1 MLPTDRISYS
11 AITERPPLKLPDGA
25 RMAVW
30 VIVNVEEWDPR
41 EAMPRTVLTPPA
53 GGSPMPDIPNWAWH
67 EYGNR
72 VGFWR
77 FVEVFDAL
85 SIPAV
90 LAINGSALAAYPAI
104 VRAAL
109 EREWEFMGH
118 GFTQRN
124 MQKVEGER
132 ADIRKTREVIAR
144 ATGKPPRGWL
154 GPGLTETWETPDLLV
169 EEGYDYVADWV
180 LDDQPVWLKT
190 RSKPILNLP
199 YTQECNDVAMMLIQ
213 HHKASEYSDRAL
225 DQFEQ
230 IYADSEKSAR
240 VMALVVHPYIMG
252 APHRLKYFRRVLET
266 ISKKSDVTFW
276 TGAQIADW
284 YLAGDVQAKLMLV
297 ALCLLWGVTWPA
309 MKIALVE
316 IPPLS
321 MRTLTAAAGAV
332 TLLAVCLAT
341 RTRLRVPANA
351 WGHVVAIAFL
361 NIGAFSLLTAYAQVA
376 AATSRVTIL
385 IYTMP
390 IWAVLLAWLVLRE
403 KPNAR
408 QLLSVVLCA
417 LGLVVL
423 IAPVAA
429 TGVPLGLL
437 LAVIAGASWGAGTVY
452 VKWAR
457 LDIDSLALAFWQLV
471 VAFILIAACLLLFDG
486 RLDIDRAHAPALL
499 ATAFSGIVGSGVAYA
514 MWFAIVRRLPAA
526 TASLGAL
533 GIPVVGVL
541 STVLIVGER
550 PTATDIVGFALIFAA
565 SACVLLVPS
574 AAARQPK
581 SITR

>member
-11 AITERPPLKLPDGA
+11 AITERPPLKLPDGV

-104 VRAAL
+104 VGAAL
-109 EREWEFMGH
+109 ERNWEFMGH

-124 MQKVEGER
+124 LQKVADER
-132 ADIRKTREVIAR
+132 ADIRKVRDVIAKASGR
-144 ATGKPPRGWL
+144 RPRGWL
-154 GPGLTETWETPDLLV
+154 GPGLTETWQTPDVLA
-169 EEGYDYVADWV
+169 EEGYNYVADWV

-284 YLAGDVQAKLMLV
+284 YLA
-297 ALCLLWGVTWPA
+297 
-309 MKIALVE
+309 
-316 IPPLS
+316 
-321 MRTLTAAAGAV
+321 AG
-332 TLLAVCLAT
+332 
-341 RTRLRVPANA
+341 P
-351 WGHVVAIAFL
+351 
-361 NIGAFSLLTAYAQVA
+361 
-376 AATSRVTIL
+376 
-385 IYTMP
+385 
-390 IWAVLLAWLVLRE
+390 
-403 KPNAR
+403 K
-408 QLLSVVLCA
+408 
-417 LGLVVL
+417 
-423 IAPVAA
+423 AP
-429 TGVPLGLL
+429 
-437 LAVIAGASWGAGTVY
+437 
-452 VKWAR
+452 
-457 LDIDSLALAFWQLV
+457 
-471 VAFILIAACLLLFDG
+471 
-486 RLDIDRAHAPALL
+486 
-499 ATAFSGIVGSGVAYA
+499 
-514 MWFAIVRRLPAA
+514 
-526 TASLGAL
+526 
-533 GIPVVGVL
+533 
-541 STVLIVGER
+541 
-550 PTATDIVGFALIFAA
+550 
-565 SACVLLVPS
+565 
-574 AAARQPK
+574 
-581 SITR
+581 